1 MLLFLMLTFSLSLTT
16 GCQEAN
22 EKAVEV
28 NEEAAETKAGN
39 KKACNIRIGQLQR
52 HWINEKVKT
61 YKHSY
66 LFDGSFV
73 MCK

>member
-1 MLLFLMLTFSLSLTT
+1 MGYAPFLMLTFSLSLTT

-39 KKACNIRIGQLQR
+39 KKYVIFALVNFGD
-52 HWINEKVKT
+52 T
-61 YKHSY
+61 
-66 LFDGSFV
+66 G
-73 MCK
+73 